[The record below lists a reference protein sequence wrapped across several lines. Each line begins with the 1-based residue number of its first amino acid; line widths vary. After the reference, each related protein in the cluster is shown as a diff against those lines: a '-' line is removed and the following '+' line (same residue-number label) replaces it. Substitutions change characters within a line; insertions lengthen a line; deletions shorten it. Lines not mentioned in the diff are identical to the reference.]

1 MKRISSRAKGVTL
14 IELLVT
20 LAVMAIL
27 AVIAMPSLRNTIRS
41 NQVAT
46 ANNALLADLSYART
60 EAVNRGLIVSV
71 CPSQDGLGCSGAT
84 TYDKGWIV
92 YSYTPGNAV
101 ANTPY
106 TGVATNPLLRYTQTR
121 QGVSIQA
128 TDDSANGD
136 VISFNSQGQQLPV
149 KGAVEMDFVTCYR
162 DGATGTGTSSS
173 SVQGIELA
181 LGVAGGV
188 STKPWAAGA
197 TCTP

>member
-71 CPSQDGLGCSGAT
+71 CPSSDGLSCNGAT
-84 TYDKGWIV
+84 TYDAGWIV
-92 YSYTPGNAV
+92 YSYTPGSAV

-106 TGVATNPLLRYTQTR
+106 TGAPTNPLLRYTQTR

-128 TDDSANGD
+128 TDDSANND

-149 KGAVEMDFVTCYR
+149 KGAVEMDFVSCYR
-162 DGATGTGTSSS
+162 DGATGTGTSSA

-181 LGVAGGV
+181 LGIAGGV

-197 TCTP
+197 ACTP